1 MRMGAYVHYPYLI
14 NNNFKG
20 RCKGSDVKP
29 IYNMKQVK
37 ITTTATVIN
46 TGAQQTQRMT
56 SLEIAELT
64 GKQHKNVMQ
73 AIRNMEPAWEKVN
86 GLKFQLVE
94 YLDQKG
100 ERRPCYQL
108 TKIEC
113 LYIATKFN
121 DEARARLVIRW
132 QELEEKLRCQMV
144 HQKNQLLLESCDEK
158 ILDEADNIIG
168 EELQELNKHCA
179 HCYTP
184 SEIAKVYG
192 LESRDLNSF
201 LRDMGI
207 IRWTNGQWMPTSK
220 YRNQGLTETKSFIY
234 YDYKGN
240 RKMKTRL
247 MWTKKGKEFI
257 DSIIG

>member
-1 MRMGAYVHYPYLI
+1 
-14 NNNFKG
+14 
-20 RCKGSDVKP
+20 
-29 IYNMKQVK
+29 MKQVK
-37 ITTTATVIN
+37 ITTTATVVN
-46 TGAQQTQRMT
+46 TDAHQTQYMT

-73 AIRNMEPAWEKVN
+73 AIRNMEPAWEKTC
-86 GLKFQLVE
+86 GLKFQLTSRTIIQPNGGTRKV
-94 YLDQKG
+94 
-100 ERRPCYQL
+100 PCYQL
-108 TKIEC
+108 TKTEC

-144 HQKNQLLLESCDEK
+144 NQKNQLLLESCDEK

-207 IRWTNGQWMPTSK
+207 IRWTNGQWMPTPK

>member
-1 MRMGAYVHYPYLI
+1 
-14 NNNFKG
+14 
-20 RCKGSDVKP
+20 
-29 IYNMKQVK
+29 MKQVK

-46 TGAQQTQRMT
+46 TGAQTTQHMT

-73 AIRNMEPAWEKVN
+73 AIRNMEPAWEKTC
-86 GLKFQLVE
+86 GLKFQLTSRTIIQPNGGTRKV
-94 YLDQKG
+94 
-100 ERRPCYQL
+100 PCYQL
-108 TKIEC
+108 TKTEC

-207 IRWTNGQWMPTSK
+207 IRWTNGQWMPTAK

-240 RKMKTRL
+240 RKMQTRL

>member
-1 MRMGAYVHYPYLI
+1 
-14 NNNFKG
+14 
-20 RCKGSDVKP
+20 
-29 IYNMKQVK
+29 
-37 ITTTATVIN
+37 
-46 TGAQQTQRMT
+46 MT

-73 AIRNMEPAWEKVN
+73 AIRNMEPAWEKTC
-86 GLKFQLVE
+86 GLKFQLTSRTIIQPNGGTRKV
-94 YLDQKG
+94 
-100 ERRPCYQL
+100 PCYQL
-108 TKIEC
+108 TKTEC

-168 EELQELNKHCA
+168 EELQQLNKHCA

-207 IRWTNGQWMPTSK
+207 IRWTNGQWMPTAK

>member
-1 MRMGAYVHYPYLI
+1 
-14 NNNFKG
+14 
-20 RCKGSDVKP
+20 
-29 IYNMKQVK
+29 MKQVK
-37 ITTTATVIN
+37 ITTTATVVN
-46 TGAQQTQRMT
+46 TDAHQTQYMT

-73 AIRNMEPAWEKVN
+73 AIRNMEPAWEKTC
-86 GLKFQLVE
+86 GLKFQLTSRTIIQPNGGTRKV
-94 YLDQKG
+94 
-100 ERRPCYQL
+100 PCYQL
-108 TKIEC
+108 TKTEC

-144 HQKNQLLLESCDEK
+144 NQKNQLLLESCDEK

-207 IRWTNGQWMPTSK
+207 IRWTNGQWMPTAK

-240 RKMKTRL
+240 RKMQTRL
-247 MWTKKGKEFI
+247 LWTKKGKEFI

>member
-1 MRMGAYVHYPYLI
+1 
-14 NNNFKG
+14 
-20 RCKGSDVKP
+20 
-29 IYNMKQVK
+29 MKQVK

-46 TGAQQTQRMT
+46 TGAQTTQHMT

-73 AIRNMEPAWEKVN
+73 AIRNMEPAWEKTC
-86 GLKFQLVE
+86 GLKFQLTSRTIIQPNGGTRKV
-94 YLDQKG
+94 
-100 ERRPCYQL
+100 PCYQL
-108 TKIEC
+108 TKTEC

-168 EELQELNKHCA
+168 EELQQLNKHCA

-240 RKMKTRL
+240 RKMQTRL

>member
-1 MRMGAYVHYPYLI
+1 
-14 NNNFKG
+14 
-20 RCKGSDVKP
+20 
-29 IYNMKQVK
+29 MKQVK

-46 TGAQQTQRMT
+46 TNAQQTQRMT

-73 AIRNMEPAWEKVN
+73 AIRNMEPAWEKTC
-86 GLKFQLVE
+86 GLKFQLTSRTIIQPNGGTRKV
-94 YLDQKG
+94 
-100 ERRPCYQL
+100 PCYQL
-108 TKIEC
+108 TKTEC

-144 HQKNQLLLESCDEK
+144 NQKNQLLLESCDEK

-207 IRWTNGQWMPTSK
+207 IRWTNGQWMPTAK

-240 RKMKTRL
+240 RKMQTRL
-247 MWTKKGKEFI
+247 LWTKKGKEFI